1 MNIWNHIME
10 SKKIIRPDWAGYLY
24 FKGRCMRIFG
34 GLITWTLLGLFF
46 NNVQADTTLT
56 FKQALAIA
64 YRNNPELQ
72 AEIDKARAMKGF
84 FVQSKLN
91 PNPQLALTAEN
102 IGGSGKYSGYES
114 AETTLSITQPIPL
127 GHRLQYLQKATY
139 ADYQASLARI
149 KLNKTALYVA
159 VGNAYIDAL
168 YAEQW
173 YLVTKKLTQV
183 NLDIVAAIQRRV
195 EAGAGAQLDLRLA
208 QVRLGEVQIQKN
220 KARREA
226 LIQRARLARFIGN
239 DLKAEK
245 HFTDDGLKH
254 TQWLWPQLLKNMAQ
268 SPQIVAK
275 QLQLK
280 AKRATISA
288 VKKAV
293 WPDLN
298 IQLGGR
304 HFSDDNSNAAVVSA
318 YSQLPLYER
327 NQGKIITAE
336 AEYTQAIHE
345 FQGASLDVK
354 QNLYTAL
361 LQAQQGRYEA
371 DMVTGSLLPLARK
384 SLKVAKEG
392 YQMGR
397 YTYIE
402 LSTALNTL
410 FEEER
415 HYQQAHADYH
425 KALMQINGI
434 LGFDSQ

>member
-1 MNIWNHIME
+1 
-10 SKKIIRPDWAGYLY
+10 
-24 FKGRCMRIFG
+24 MRIFSNLMTMA
-34 GLITWTLLGLFF
+34 LISLFF
-46 NNVQADTTLT
+46 NGAAANTTLT

-72 AEIDKARAMKGF
+72 AEMDKAHAMKGF
-84 FVQSKLN
+84 FIQSKLY
-91 PNPQLALTAEN
+91 PNPQLALTSEN
-102 IGGSGKYSGYES
+102 IGGSGSYSGFES

-139 ADYQASLARI
+139 ADYLTSLARI
-149 KLNKTALYVA
+149 KLQKTTLYIS
-159 VGNAYIDAL
+159 VGYAYIDAL

-173 YLVTKKLTQV
+173 HLVTKKLTRV

-195 EAGAGAQLDLRLA
+195 TAGAGAELDLRLA
-208 QVRLGEVQIQKN
+208 QVRLGEVRIQKN
-220 KARREA
+220 KAGREA
-226 LIQRARLARFIGN
+226 LIQRAKLARFLGEGLRV
-239 DLKAEK
+239 DKPL
-245 HFTDDGLKH
+245 TDEGLKH
-254 TQWLWPQLLKNMAQ
+254 EQWLWPQLLKKMPHT
-268 SPQIVAK
+268 PQLLEK
-275 QLQLK
+275 QLQLN
-280 AKRATISA
+280 AKRATIMA

-293 WPDLN
+293 LPDLN

-304 HFSDDNSNAAVVSA
+304 HFSDDGSNAAVVSI
-318 YSQLPLYER
+318 YSQLPVYER

-336 AEYTQAIHE
+336 AEYTQTAHE
-345 FQGASLDVK
+345 LQGTNLDVR
-354 QNLYTAL
+354 QNLYTAF
-361 LQAQQGRYEA
+361 LQAEQGRFEA
-371 DMVTGSLLPLARK
+371 NLVTDSLLPLARK
-384 SLKVAKEG
+384 SLQVAKEG

-434 LGFDSQ
+434 LGFDGQ